1 MRQLALSSCLAMAVM
16 TGLQAASPARA
27 EDRKAEAIL
36 KEIDAVK
43 SPALD
48 RTKINDPTYRQEYI
62 KQAKEAESR
71 RAELIGELYKADP
84 ENAKLVTL
92 LPHRW
97 SSLSMSAGEKAV
109 TDEVKKVIATA
120 KNAEIKTEAAFF
132 MAMMPI
138 RDNKASTEAR
148 LKAMDEF
155 IAAVPGDKDRAGKL
169 LSYIASR
176 SKAAGEKKGLELE
189 DRLVKEY
196 PHCSA
201 AKMIMG
207 AKRRVD
213 EIGKPF
219 ELDFTDAIKG
229 TEVSMKSLKGKVV
242 VIDFWAT
249 WCGPCVAEMPKM
261 KSLYAEFK
269 NKGVEFIGV
278 SLDQKKEAGGLDSL
292 KEFVS
297 KNEIG
302 WPQYYQGNYWD
313 SDFSSAWGVNSIP
326 CVFLVD
332 ADGKLATVDARGKLE
347 TLIPEYLKKAKSSK
361 ADAGGGGN

>member
-1 MRQLALSSCLAMAVM
+1 MAVM
-16 TGLQAASPARA
+16 SGVQATSLARA
-27 EDRKAEAIL
+27 EDSKAEAIL
-36 KEIDAVK
+36 KQIDAVK
-43 SPALD
+43 SPVLD
-48 RTKINDPTYRQEYI
+48 RTKINDATYREEYL
-62 KQAKEAESR
+62 KQRKEAESR
-71 RAELIGELYKADP
+71 RAELIGELHKADP

-92 LPHRW
+92 LPRRW
-97 SSLSMSAGEKAV
+97 NTLSTTTGGKMV
-109 TDEVKKVIATA
+109 TDEIKKVIAES
-120 KNAEIKTEAAFF
+120 KNLEIKTEAAFF
-132 MAMMPI
+132 MALMPI
-138 RDNKASTEAR
+138 RDAQASTQAR
-148 LKAMDEF
+148 LKALEEF
-155 IAAVPGDKDRAGKL
+155 VAVVPADKDRAGKL

-176 SKAAGEKKGLELE
+176 SNDASEKKGLE

-196 PHCSA
+196 PECSA
-201 AKMIMG
+201 AKMILG
-207 AKRRVD
+207 AKRQVD

-219 ELDFTDAIKG
+219 ELEFTDAIKG

-278 SLDQKKEAGGLDSL
+278 SLDQKKEEGGLDKL
-292 KEFVS
+292 KDFVA

-302 WPQYYQGNYWD
+302 WPQYYQGNFWD
-313 SDFSSAWGVNSIP
+313 SDFSSAWGVNAIP

-332 ADGKLATVDARGKLE
+332 ADGKLATVNARGKLE
-347 TLIPEYLKKAKSSK
+347 TLIPEYLKKARASK

>member
-1 MRQLALSSCLAMAVM
+1 MRHLALSSCLAMAVM
-16 TGLQAASPARA
+16 TGLQAASQARA
-27 EDRKAEAIL
+27 EDRKAAAIL
-36 KEIDAVK
+36 KEIDEVK

-48 RTKINDPTYRQEYI
+48 RTKINDPSYRQEYI

-84 ENAKLVTL
+84 ENAKLVSL
-92 LPHRW
+92 LPQRW
-97 SSLSMSAGEKAV
+97 AAYWSTAPGGKPV
-109 TDEVKKVIATA
+109 TDEVKKVIAES

-132 MAMMPI
+132 MAMIPI
-138 RDNKASTEAR
+138 RDNQASTQAR
-148 LKAMDEF
+148 LMAMDEF
-155 IAAVPGDKDRAGKL
+155 VAAIPGDKDRAGKL

-176 SKAAGEKKGLELE
+176 SKDASEKKRLE
-189 DRLVKEY
+189 DRLVKDF
-196 PHCSA
+196 PDCSA
-201 AKMIMG
+201 AKMLLG
-207 AKRRVD
+207 EKRRVD

-219 ELDFTDAIKG
+219 ELEFTDAIKG

-269 NKGVEFIGV
+269 AKGVEFIGV
-278 SLDQKKEAGGLDSL
+278 SLDQKKEDGGLDKL
-292 KEFVS
+292 KDFVS

-313 SDFSSAWGVNSIP
+313 SDFSSGWGVNSIP
-326 CVFLVD
+326 CVFLID
-332 ADGKLATVDARGKLE
+332 ADGKLATVNARGKLE
-347 TLIPEYLKKAKSSK
+347 TLIPEYLKKAQSTK